1 MFSVAYNL
9 YRWSGELDET
19 NTRPARYSASENNS
33 YLDLKMKMIIISIS
47 GFSNL
52 GKSDPFLLN
61 FLYINFWKRERSTRK
76 SPLEQA
82 RFLKI
87 KN

>member
-19 NTRPARYSASENNS
+19 NTRPARYSARENNS
-33 YLDLKMKMIIISIS
+33 YLDLKMRMIIISIS

-61 FLYINFWKRERSTRK
+61 FLYINF
-76 SPLEQA
+76 
-82 RFLKI
+82 
-87 KN
+87 

>member
-33 YLDLKMKMIIISIS
+33 CLDLRMIIISIS
-47 GFSNL
+47 DFS
-52 GKSDPFLLN
+52 K
-61 FLYINFWKRERSTRK
+61 
-76 SPLEQA
+76 LENHLRHFSA
-82 RFLKI
+82 L
-87 KN
+87 